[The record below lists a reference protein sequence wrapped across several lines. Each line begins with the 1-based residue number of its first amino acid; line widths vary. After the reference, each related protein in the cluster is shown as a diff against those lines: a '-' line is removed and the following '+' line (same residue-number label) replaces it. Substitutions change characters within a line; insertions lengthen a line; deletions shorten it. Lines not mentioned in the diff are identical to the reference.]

1 VTGVETLAVASGV
14 LGLALLAAM
23 ALTSSGIAAL
33 SEAPRNRV
41 AALAERGDRRALH
54 ARAVLDRQAESVLAL
69 RLARRLLL
77 ILTASLASVSGAVA
91 FGPAGAAVGVL
102 AALALQA
109 IVAEALPRT
118 AARAHPERVLL
129 AIAPALALGLPALLP
144 VVVRIEA
151 LLARL
156 QAGLGRGGAAARRV
170 RLERAE
176 EVLRGAIEGHAAPDG
191 SEREER
197 AMLRSVLDLADVTVG
212 KIMVHRN
219 RVVALDLDQPPA
231 TLLEQALSSAHT
243 RIPVYRGSREN
254 IVGILHAKALLQAL
268 RRAGG
273 RAENLAMAQIAAR
286 PWFIP
291 DTTTLLDQL
300 HAFRRRREHFAVVV
314 DEYGVLMGIV
324 TLEDILEE
332 IVGDIAERHDFQVP
346 GVRPQPDGAWLVD
359 GTVTIRDLNREFG
372 WRLPDGPAATIAGLV
387 MHESRAIPDVGQVFV
402 FHGLRFEVLRRK
414 RNQVA
419 LLRVLRAAA
428 TR

>member
-1 VTGVETLAVASGV
+1 MTGVETLAVAAAIA
-14 LGLALLAAM
+14 GLALLAAM
-23 ALTSSGIAAL
+23 ALTSAGIAAL
-33 SEAPRNRV
+33 SEAPRNRI
-41 AALAERGDRRALH
+41 AALAGQGNRRAAQ
-54 ARAVLDRQAESVLAL
+54 ARSMLDRQAESVLAL

-77 ILTASLASVSGAVA
+77 VLTASLAGASGALA
-91 FGPAGAAVGVL
+91 FGPAGAAGAVL
-102 AALALQA
+102 AALAAQA
-109 IVAEALPRT
+109 VFAEAVPRT
-118 AARAHPERVLL
+118 AARAHPERALL
-129 AIAPALALGLPALLP
+129 AVAPVLALGLRGLLP
-144 VVVRIEA
+144 VSLRIDA
-151 LLARL
+151 GLARL
-156 QAGLGRGGAAARRV
+156 QAALGRGGAAARRV

-176 EVLRGAIEGHAAPDG
+176 EVLRGAIERHADPDG

-219 RVVALDLDQPPA
+219 RVVALDIDQPPA
-231 TLLEQALSSAHT
+231 ALLEQALSSAHT

-254 IVGILHAKALLQAL
+254 IVGVLHAKALLQAL

-273 RAENLAMAQIAAR
+273 RAESLAMAQIAAR

-332 IVGDIAERHDFQVP
+332 IVGDIAERHEFQVP

-387 MHESRAIPDVGQVFV
+387 MHESRVIPDVGQVFV

-419 LLRVLRAAA
+419 LLRVLRVA
-428 TR
+428 TTR